1 MMTML
6 WLCICGALAAAA
18 FWYYRKY
25 NELYR
30 AADGML
36 EQVLSEERIEISGLE
51 EGRLS
56 ALAAKCLRV
65 QEKLNLEIGRA
76 QEEKEQVKQLISDMS
91 HQLKTP
97 LANVLLYVEMLCR
110 QELPEGRR
118 QDFLEKLRRQTEKI
132 DWLTASL
139 FKMVKLEQGV
149 ISFREE
155 NADICTAVRMA
166 VSAVYEKA
174 EKKDIAIEA
183 EGLRETMLWHNPE
196 WTAEILVNLLE
207 NAVKYSPPHS
217 KIKIGLQRYET
228 YSRILVTDQGIG
240 VRRDEQSLVF
250 QRFYRGKE
258 VRAREGAGIGLY
270 LSRLI
275 AEQEKG
281 YLTVE
286 PAPGGGSCFSL
297 FLQNC
302 KNPAPV
308 L

>member
-1 MMTML
+1 M
-6 WLCICGALAAAA
+6 CIRDS
-18 FWYYRKY
+18 RKY

-97 LANVLLYVEMLCR
+97 LANVLLYVEILCR

-149 ISFREE
+149 ICLLYTSRSAGGCCSVHLLLCDTAGHQYSF
-155 NADICTAVRMA
+155 
-166 VSAVYEKA
+166 
-174 EKKDIAIEA
+174 
-183 EGLRETMLWHNPE
+183 
-196 WTAEILVNLLE
+196 
-207 NAVKYSPPHS
+207 
-217 KIKIGLQRYET
+217 QR
-228 YSRILVTDQGIG
+228 V
-240 VRRDEQSLVF
+240 LVF
-250 QRFYRGKE
+250 HHGGDCGCDGGLYDPQGGKGYGGNGRRGP
-258 VRAREGAGIGLY
+258 AFQPEGA
-270 LSRLI
+270 
-275 AEQEKG
+275 
-281 YLTVE
+281 
-286 PAPGGGSCFSL
+286 
-297 FLQNC
+297 
-302 KNPAPV
+302 
-308 L
+308 

>member
-97 LANVLLYVEMLCR
+97 LANVLLLCGNAL
-110 QELPEGRR
+110 QAG
-118 QDFLEKLRRQTEKI
+118 
-132 DWLTASL
+132 AS
-139 FKMVKLEQGV
+139 
-149 ISFREE
+149 
-155 NADICTAVRMA
+155 
-166 VSAVYEKA
+166 
-174 EKKDIAIEA
+174 
-183 EGLRETMLWHNPE
+183 
-196 WTAEILVNLLE
+196 
-207 NAVKYSPPHS
+207 
-217 KIKIGLQRYET
+217 
-228 YSRILVTDQGIG
+228 
-240 VRRDEQSLVF
+240 
-250 QRFYRGKE
+250 
-258 VRAREGAGIGLY
+258 
-270 LSRLI
+270 
-275 AEQEKG
+275 
-281 YLTVE
+281 
-286 PAPGGGSCFSL
+286 
-297 FLQNC
+297 
-302 KNPAPV
+302 
-308 L
+308 